1 MPQAVLIQIDGWDPV
16 AAATVTLRM
25 ASQDDP
31 ALCMVNDQVWW
42 PVLGKLPVLSYDFFD
57 GAFGGGIVAPA
68 SSFTCSVEPW
78 ATFGRFILADARI
91 QIWRGE
97 LGAAWG
103 GFTLLFDG
111 RVSAQPDVQG
121 GIASVEFAVDD
132 RWLDTP
138 LLPTYAGTGG
148 AEGAAAMK
156 GVVKP
161 LALGTPR
168 YVPGRLVDAVNT
180 VFQVSGCGAIQSVE
194 FALDRLVRLPAPTA
208 DYGSYAALIGATI
221 APGEVATC
229 LALGL
234 VRHGAPP
241 AGKVS
246 YLVRGDKAGPD
257 GWARLPG
264 QLIRR
269 IALISGGS
277 GKIAD
282 ASLNALDTAR
292 PYNVSLFVDQQMT
305 ARDLIQSIAASVN
318 AVAGVSW
325 LGKLFVQPIGYGT
338 ASITL
343 AADGSAL
350 PPVASV
356 RQIAQ
361 GAPFWKLAMLA
372 ERTWAVHDAGTDVA
386 LADPTPPSIT
396 STTQPTTGV
405 PGQIWFNPTTG
416 QARTWD
422 PILGFGGPALV
433 DLTTEATPRVEGPPG
448 LTFSADFTGVIG
460 DGQLPATAN
469 LNRLRGSTD
478 VSTSTTWSIVSQ
490 GGITG
495 GTVTVSNGVV
505 TIPAGVAVPA
515 STSITVRSVRDGVTI
530 DTILAVTKT
539 TAAPPSTGGG
549 GGTTVSDST
558 FGSVSGTSF
567 VAISDLMT
575 VKTGSGGQI
584 ALTAAS
590 IETIAPAASPTGTF
604 TIELQWRW
612 RTIGG
617 SWNTLTARTNSADA
631 VVETESGAFFAY
643 RGSVTSNETVT
654 GLSASTDH
662 EVQLTARRTSAT
674 PTKTISFAGSAVAV
688 GS

>member
-1 MPQAVLIQIDGWDPV
+1 VGRCL
-16 AAATVTLRM
+16 
-25 ASQDDP
+25 
-31 ALCMVNDQVWW
+31 LC
-42 PVLGKLPVLSYDFFD
+42 GR
-57 GAFGGGIVAPA
+57 GAG
-68 SSFTCSVEPW
+68 
-78 ATFGRFILADARI
+78 
-91 QIWRGE
+91 
-97 LGAAWG
+97 GAAWWGVRG
-103 GFTLLFDG
+103 GPTG
-111 RVSAQPDVQG
+111 ANRPS
-121 GIASVEFAVDD
+121 
-132 RWLDTP
+132 TP
-138 LLPTYAGTGG
+138 VGWGPPCWRPYAGTGG
-148 AEGAAAMK
+148 AWGASARK

-194 FALDRLVRLPAPTA
+194 YALDRLVRLPAPTA

-246 YLVRGDKAGPD
+246 YLVRGDNAGPD

-292 PYNVSLFVDQQMT
+292 PYNVSLFVDQQVT

-361 GAPFWKLAMLA
+361 GAPFWRLAMLA

-396 STTQPTTGV
+396 TTTQPTTGV

-433 DLTTEATPRVEGPPG
+433 DLTTEVTPRVEGPPG

-612 RTIGG
+612 RTVGG

-662 EVQLTARRTSAT
+662 EVQLTARRTSAS
-674 PTKTISFAGSAVAV
+674 PTKTISFAGSAIAV